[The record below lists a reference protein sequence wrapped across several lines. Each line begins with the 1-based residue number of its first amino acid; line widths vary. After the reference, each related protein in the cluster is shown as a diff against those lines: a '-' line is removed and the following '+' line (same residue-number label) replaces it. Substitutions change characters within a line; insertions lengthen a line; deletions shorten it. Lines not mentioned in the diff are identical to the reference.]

1 MGRTL
6 IYLLLNIL
14 QFCHDRFECSLQSS
28 LKPNLGNLTL
38 FTIPLIPT
46 TSTNTSTRSKQI
58 ETLIILWK
66 TWMMGIIGEY
76 KVLTWVSSPPNS
88 GASSTLNALSLL
100 TILLLDVMKL
110 GSSWLL
116 IIKFISEKCHLPFHS
131 HNLTPYCYS
140 NTQCRAVF
148 SKKIIL
154 LHKTTYIQSF
164 ANLPSNFAK
173 LIPSSSFII
182 TLLLTPQPTPNNSL
196 FLQGVS
202 KKMQHLTSFI
212 FLSVLMLHFYALYG
226 QIGGPP
232 IRFQLALI
240 QKEI

>member
-66 TWMMGIIGEY
+66 TWIMGIIGEY

-140 NTQCRAVF
+140 NTQLPRNILYKKYHVTQDDIY
-148 SKKIIL
+148 SKFCQF
-154 LHKTTYIQSF
+154 TF
-164 ANLPSNFAK
+164 K
-173 LIPSSSFII
+173 LCQAHS
-182 TLLLTPQPTPNNSL
+182 Q
-196 FLQGVS
+196 
-202 KKMQHLTSFI
+202 
-212 FLSVLMLHFYALYG
+212 
-226 QIGGPP
+226 
-232 IRFQLALI
+232 FQLYYYFI
-240 QKEI
+240 TDTTTNPQ

>member
-66 TWMMGIIGEY
+66 TWIMGIIGEF

-116 IIKFISEKCHLPFHS
+116 IMKFISEKCHLPFHS

-140 NTQCRAVF
+140 NTQLPRNILYKKYHVTQDDIY
-148 SKKIIL
+148 SKFCQFTFKL
-154 LHKTTYIQSF
+154 CQVQS
-164 ANLPSNFAK
+164 
-173 LIPSSSFII
+173 
-182 TLLLTPQPTPNNSL
+182 Q
-196 FLQGVS
+196 
-202 KKMQHLTSFI
+202 
-212 FLSVLMLHFYALYG
+212 
-226 QIGGPP
+226 
-232 IRFQLALI
+232 FQLYYYFI
-240 QKEI
+240 TDTTTNHQ